1 VKENLTRCIV
11 TERDSA
17 VEAWQCFRL
26 LEVTMVRR
34 VQPKSLFGVVG
45 SAVLGATLAMTAC
58 GGDGDDGDDDTT
70 NGGSSSGGSS
80 TAGNGSTASA
90 TGGTQSASG
99 GTSGGTQSATG
110 GAPSGGGVAGRQ
122 FLPNLRKNTAPSAN

>member
-1 VKENLTRCIV
+1 V

-17 VEAWQCFRL
+17 IEAWQCGDS

-58 GGDGDDGDDDTT
+58 GGDGDDGDDDDT

-80 TAGNGSTASA
+80 TAGNGSVPAAS
-90 TGGTQSASG
+90 GGTQSASG
-99 GTSGGTQSATG
+99 GTQSASGGTQSATG
-110 GAPSGGGVAGRQ
+110 GTAPSGGGVAGGQQ